1 MAKFKVF
8 QFQLSDEDTDLV
20 NAKGWDASDKLKAYM
35 DVRFG
40 KWAPV
45 AHKYYD
51 EVAEIETD
59 SLRQVFEIGNGYGD
73 QSALVRKAPM
83 HSVSV
88 GDIIMAENGDMSLVS
103 MVGFTKI

>member
-1 MAKFKVF
+1 MAQYKVF

-20 NAKGWDASDKLKAYM
+20 NQKGWDASPKLQAYM
-35 DVRFG
+35 NVRFG

-51 EVAEIETD
+51 LVAEIEAK
-59 SLRQVFEIGNGYGD
+59 SLSQVFDIGNIGPE
-73 QSALVRKAPM
+73 SSITRKAPM

-88 GDIIMAENGDMSLVS
+88 GDIIMDEAGDMH
-103 MVGFTKI
+103 MVASFGFTKI